1 MVKHKRDAKNG
12 RFIKRSKRDRPTKN
26 GRFSLKENRE
36 SKGR

>member
-26 GRFSLKENRE
+26 GKYSSRESKE

>member
-12 RFIKRSKRDRPTKN
+12 RFIKRSKHDRPTKKGKYSN
-26 GRFSLKENRE
+26 KEIKE